1 MVEEA
6 VVDDVDL
13 RVELPAAA
21 FEVRVDAVA
30 LPADVDDGVLG
41 GGGFDRA
48 RVDLTG
54 ALAGVHERIAAARGV
69 HYVGHPV
76 PGGHRRVRPLLT
88 VDDRAVLRRSLS
100 NLVDALAALRLQFG
114 SGFGEADGV
123 ADFRERRE
131 DVVERRRL
139 DVVDVEAA
147 VAEVVADLALEGV
160 AGEDYVRAEVG
171 HRLEVGVQPAADHGG
186 VDISGMCGDA
196 DETVA
201 TAEGGNGSGGA
212 RCERD
217 DAHVRGFVPRG
228 KNRRGRDSP
237 RRNSATVKCVL
248 SQPIGY
254 DSPGFSGDFT
264 LMTDARMRSREQE
277 RTDEEETTDGCPECG
292 GLVVQD
298 EEHGESVCADC
309 GLVVEEDGI
318 DRGPEWR
325 AFDSKEKDEKS
336 RVGAP
341 TTNTMHDKGLSTNID
356 WRDKDAYGNSLSSN
370 QRQKMQRLRKWNER
384 FRTRD
389 AKERNLKQALGE
401 IDRMASALGLPDNVR
416 ETASVIYRRALEDD
430 LLPGRSIEGVATSC
444 VYAAAR
450 QAGVPR
456 SLDEIADVS
465 RVEKS
470 EIARTYRYVVREL
483 GLEVAPADPESYVPR
498 FASSL
503 ELSDESA
510 HRARELLKTA
520 KDKGVHSGKSPVG
533 LAAAA
538 VYAAALLTN
547 EKTTQA
553 KVSEVADIS
562 EVTIR
567 NRYHELL
574 EAEDTI
580 PV

>member
-1 MVEEA
+1 
-6 VVDDVDL
+6 
-13 RVELPAAA
+13 
-21 FEVRVDAVA
+21 
-30 LPADVDDGVLG
+30 
-41 GGGFDRA
+41 
-48 RVDLTG
+48 
-54 ALAGVHERIAAARGV
+54 
-69 HYVGHPV
+69 
-76 PGGHRRVRPLLT
+76 
-88 VDDRAVLRRSLS
+88 
-100 NLVDALAALRLQFG
+100 
-114 SGFGEADGV
+114 
-123 ADFRERRE
+123 
-131 DVVERRRL
+131 
-139 DVVDVEAA
+139 
-147 VAEVVADLALEGV
+147 
-160 AGEDYVRAEVG
+160 
-171 HRLEVGVQPAADHGG
+171 
-186 VDISGMCGDA
+186 
-196 DETVA
+196 
-201 TAEGGNGSGGA
+201 
-212 RCERD
+212 
-217 DAHVRGFVPRG
+217 
-228 KNRRGRDSP
+228 
-237 RRNSATVKCVL
+237 
-248 SQPIGY
+248 
-254 DSPGFSGDFT
+254 
-264 LMTDARMRSREQE
+264 MTDTRMRSRERE
-277 RTDEEETTDGCPECG
+277 RTDETETTDGCPECD

-325 AFDSKEKDEKS
+325 AFDSKEKDQKS

-401 IDRMASALGLPDNVR
+401 IDRMASAQGLPDSVR
-416 ETASVIYRRALEDD
+416 ETASVIYRRALEED

-456 SLDEIADVS
+456 SLDEITDVS

-503 ELSDESA
+503 GMSDEA
-510 HRARELLKTA
+510 EHRARQLLQNA
-520 KDKGVHSGKSPVG
+520 KEQGVHSGKSPVG

-553 KVSEVADIS
+553 AVSEVADIS

-574 EAEDTI
+574 EAEQGL
-580 PV
+580 PAA